1 LWQVIIECSF
11 IPKKLDKTAK
21 VKFFTLNN
29 RVKLQKRCLISCSGA
44 QKGEQQMQ
52 ARGPLMIEHRL
63 IERMLANVKNL
74 LVQVGQTKKIDP
86 LLVDKAVDFIRTYAD
101 RTHHG
106 KEEDILFR
114 DLNNKELSEID
125 RRVMNELIEEHVFGR
140 KTTKALVE
148 ANTQYRNGDSS
159 SLGDIV
165 SCLNT
170 LVDFYPKHIEKEDKV
185 FFPASRA
192 YFSETEDQ
200 TMLAEFM
207 DFDQKMIHE
216 KYKSVVEELEK

>member
-1 LWQVIIECSF
+1 
-11 IPKKLDKTAK
+11 
-21 VKFFTLNN
+21 
-29 RVKLQKRCLISCSGA
+29 
-44 QKGEQQMQ
+44 MQ

-63 IERMLANVKNL
+63 IERMLANVKDL
-74 LVQVGQTKKIDP
+74 LIQVGQTQKIDP
-86 LLVDKAVDFIRTYAD
+86 LLVDKTVDFIRTYAD

-216 KYKSVVEELEK
+216 KYESVVDDLEK

>member
-1 LWQVIIECSF
+1 
-11 IPKKLDKTAK
+11 
-21 VKFFTLNN
+21 
-29 RVKLQKRCLISCSGA
+29 
-44 QKGEQQMQ
+44 MQ

-148 ANTQYRNGDSS
+148 ANKRYRNGDSS
-159 SLGDIV
+159 ALGDIV